1 MGRSLNQDVE
11 RCTICCSFAMALTP
25 STMLPLGEALP
36 AFQLPV
42 VSGSLRTGDTVATL
56 SDSELPAQPLLVM
69 LICAHCPFVKH
80 VEPELSRLAEH
91 YDPAVTLLAVSSN
104 SLTTHPQDG
113 PEGLRHQAKQR
124 QWSFPYLLDEHQT
137 LAKALKGACTP
148 EFYLFSPDDAGLQ
161 TLRYRG
167 QLDGS
172 RPGNEVPLDGR
183 DLRKALDAVLNGQA
197 VNKEQK
203 PSVGCNIK
211 WHPGQEPPW
220 FGAQA

>member
-1 MGRSLNQDVE
+1 
-11 RCTICCSFAMALTP
+11 MALTP

-42 VSGSLRTGDTVATL
+42 VSGTLRTGDTAATL
-56 SDSELPAQPLLVM
+56 SDSELLAQPLLLM

-91 YDPAVTLLAVSSN
+91 YSPEVTLLAISSN
-104 SLTTHPQDG
+104 SLITHPQDG
-113 PEGLRHQAKQR
+113 PEGLRHQAEQR
-124 QWSFPYLLDEHQT
+124 QWRFPYLLDEQQS

-148 EFYLFSPDDAGLQ
+148 EFYLFSPNEAGLQ
-161 TLRYRG
+161 SLRYRG

-172 RPGNEVPLDGR
+172 RPGNDQPLDGR
-183 DLRKALDAVLNGQA
+183 DLRMALDAVLNGQP
-197 VNKEQK
+197 VSGEQR

-220 FGAQA
+220 FGAPA